1 MAYMALYKLRLLDE
15 FDDRT
20 DSWTHDDFESRL
32 LALWRGAKRHHA
44 SGIIK
49 AAHKEKLW
57 PRAVKRY
64 LLTRYR
70 ALGHVS
76 SELER
81 AFAEVVAAMSVQE
94 RMEWGLLPAGSP
106 VA

>member
-1 MAYMALYKLRLLDE
+1 MAYMALYRLKLLDE

-20 DSWTHDDFESRL
+20 DVWTYEDFECRL
-32 LALWRGAKRHHA
+32 MALWCGAKRHHA
-44 SGIIK
+44 KGLIK
-49 AAHKEKLW
+49 AAHKERLW

-64 LLTRYR
+64 LLTHYR
-70 ALGHVS
+70 AFGHVS
-76 SELER
+76 AELER

-94 RMEWGLLPAGSP
+94 RAQWGLLPAGSS